1 MRINRYY
8 ICIFA
13 LGLLISNAKASIGE
27 AEKASTV
34 LEILSTNNRDKVV
47 PSAEKIM
54 EQASSLFTDKEGV
67 SIRFEMITKNNQ
79 SAVIDSNRGILKM
92 DHLKYMLKTDVSQ
105 SWYDGSTQW
114 SYLVDTEEVNI
125 LKPSSEELLESNP
138 YLFLFSYRDLFE
150 IKLLSEDE
158 KTSNQMIS
166 RALYSVELVPKDDDY
181 PYQKI
186 ILGIDTISYQIS
198 LMKIFMTDGNAMD
211 LTVQE
216 FRTGIKYPTDTF
228 QFVTRLL
235 PDAEV
240 IDLR

>member
-1 MRINRYY
+1 MRINCCY

-34 LEILSTNNRDKVV
+34 LETLSNSNRDKVV

-54 EQASSLFTDKEGV
+54 ERASSLFTDKEGV

-79 SAVIDSNRGILKM
+79 SALIDSNRGILKM

-114 SYLVDTEEVNI
+114 SYLIDTEEVNI

-166 RALYSVELVPKDDDY
+166 RALYSVELIPKDDDY

-216 FRTGIKYPTDTF
+216 FRTGIKYPTGTF
-228 QFVTRLL
+228 QFVSGLL

>member
-8 ICIFA
+8 ICVFA
-13 LGLLISNAKASIGE
+13 LGLFISNAKASIGE

-34 LEILSTNNRDKVV
+34 LEILSTSNQDKVV

-158 KTSNQMIS
+158 KTSNQMIN